1 MADSIP
7 SLRRKLDEALA
18 KIGRLEGQL
27 ADVPEP
33 VVKTVYVDREVRVPG
48 PENIVYVDREVRV
61 PGPEKIVYVDKE
73 VASPPEVRTEYIYV
87 DKPVPGPER
96 IVYVDREVRV
106 PAKPEIVEVE
116 RVVNV
121 PVPFK
126 VTERVIEYHDN
137 PEHLR
142 MIAELQGRLQAWQA
156 ISQSDS

>member
-18 KIGRLEGQL
+18 EIERLRRQL

-33 VVKTVYVDREVRVPG
+33 VVKTVYVDREV
-48 PENIVYVDREVRV
+48 
-61 PGPEKIVYVDKE
+61 
-73 VASPPEVRTEYIYV
+73 ASPPNVRTEYIYV

-96 IVYVDREVRV
+96 IVYVDREIRV

>member
-18 KIGRLEGQL
+18 EIERLRVQL
-27 ADVPEP
+27 KDVPAP
-33 VVKTVYVDREVRVPG
+33 VVKTVYVDRE
-48 PENIVYVDREVRV
+48 I
-61 PGPEKIVYVDKE
+61 
-73 VASPPEVRTEYIYV
+73 
-87 DKPVPGPER
+87 R
-96 IVYVDREVRV
+96 I

-156 ISQSDS
+156 ISQPDS

>member
-7 SLRRKLDEALA
+7 SLRRKLNEALEEVA
-18 KIGRLEGQL
+18 LLRRQL
-27 ADVPEP
+27 ADVPAP
-33 VVKTVYVDREVRVPG
+33 VVK
-48 PENIVYVDREVRV
+48 
-61 PGPEKIVYVDKE
+61 
-73 VASPPEVRTEYIYV
+73 A
-87 DKPVPGPER
+87 PV
-96 IVYVDREVRV
+96 
-106 PAKPEIVEVE
+106 KTKIVEVE

>member
-7 SLRRKLDEALA
+7 SLRRKLDEAMA
-18 KIGRLEGQL
+18 EIERLRRQL
-27 ADVPEP
+27 AYVPEP
-33 VVKTVYVDREVRVPG
+33 VVKTVYVDKEVRVPG
-48 PENIVYVDREVRV
+48 PERVVYVDREV
-61 PGPEKIVYVDKE
+61 
-73 VASPPEVRTEYIYV
+73 ASPPDVRTEYIYV

>member
-7 SLRRKLDEALA
+7 SLRRKLDDALA
-18 KIGRLEGQL
+18 EIDRLRGQL
-27 ADVPEP
+27 KDVPAPE
-33 VVKTVYVDREVRVPG
+33 VKTVYVDREVRVPG
-48 PENIVYVDREVRV
+48 PER
-61 PGPEKIVYVDKE
+61 IVYVDKE
-73 VASPPEVRTEYIYV
+73 VSSPPDVRTEYIYV

-96 IVYVDREVRV
+96 IVYVDREIRV

-126 VTERVIEYHDN
+126 VTERVVEYHDN

>member
-18 KIGRLEGQL
+18 EIESLRRQL

-48 PENIVYVDREVRV
+48 PEKIVYVDREV
-61 PGPEKIVYVDKE
+61 
-73 VASPPEVRTEYIYV
+73 ASPPVVRTEYIYV
-87 DKPVPGPER
+87 DREVPGPCRTEY
-96 IVYVDREVRV
+96 VYVDRG
-106 PAKPEIVEVE
+106 
-116 RVVNV
+116 
-121 PVPFK
+121 
-126 VTERVIEYHDN
+126 VTEYVDN

>member
-18 KIGRLEGQL
+18 EISRLKGQL
-27 ADVPEP
+27 ADVPAP
-33 VVKTVYVDREVRVPG
+33 D
-48 PENIVYVDREVRV
+48 
-61 PGPEKIVYVDKE
+61 
-73 VASPPEVRTEYIYV
+73 VRTEYIYV

-96 IVYVDREVRV
+96 IVYVDREIRI

>member
-18 KIGRLEGQL
+18 EIERLRRQL
-27 ADVPEP
+27 NDVPEP

-48 PENIVYVDREVRV
+48 PEKVVYVDR
-61 PGPEKIVYVDKE
+61 E

-96 IVYVDREVRV
+96 IVYVDREIRV